1 MPDTP
6 VICSSI
12 QKHLNNFIQ
21 NTLNDSSDEDSAD
34 GDDESF
40 ICMQLLKMARHA
52 DWSDESGRRQ
62 LLELLHGM
70 LCSSNTPDELV
81 EPCIRALASAHKSE
95 SEYVERINE
104 IISILGDYDAED
116 ENMDAAE
123 AAFRQLRIVSIVGV
137 VLEYTTRSLSDDF
150 IAQFSDQI
158 LPAIISQEEMIR
170 EAGVCALGK
179 YSLLGQNAAL
189 EYRPLLLG
197 IAANKK
203 EGKEIRAQAL
213 LAMSDLAMLW
223 DGMTDEVDC
232 MDLMTEEMMRV
243 SLPSLLLDILDNES
257 PGLVVVAGEICSKLI
272 MMGRVQD
279 TEILAKVS
287 KEGEERK
294 NGTIAY
300 STLQLFILTILTK

>member
-1 MPDTP
+1 
-6 VICSSI
+6 
-12 QKHLNNFIQ
+12 
-21 NTLNDSSDEDSAD
+21 
-34 GDDESF
+34 
-40 ICMQLLKMARHA
+40 
-52 DWSDESGRRQ
+52 
-62 LLELLHGM
+62 
-70 LCSSNTPDELV
+70 
-81 EPCIRALASAHKSE
+81 
-95 SEYVERINE
+95 
-104 IISILGDYDAED
+104 
-116 ENMDAAE
+116 MDASE

-158 LPAIISQEEMIR
+158 LPAIISQDGMVR
-170 EAGVCALGK
+170 EAGVCCLGK
-179 YSLLGQNAAL
+179 YSLLGQNAAM

-232 MDLMTEEMMRV
+232 MDLMTEEMIRV

-257 PGLVVVAGEICSKLI
+257 PGLVVVAAEICSKLI

-279 TEILAKVS
+279 TETLAKLLVIYFDPLFNAFS
-287 KEGEERK
+287 SSAPAEEDEDGGCITAMR
-294 NGTIAY
+294 
-300 STLQLFILTILTK
+300 